1 MSTILSIDLP
11 STNPTMISSNT
22 SDNNS
27 SSYPFIS
34 DFNSSASIVVSLALF
49 ATDV

>member
-34 DFNSSASIVVSLALF
+34 LTAMLPKLYH
-49 ATDV
+49 